1 MFTTTFTALAL
12 SGLMAVGNEA
22 LVPSWQSDYRTA
34 MQAALAQQKPMAV
47 FIGRGEAGFDR
58 LVSDGKIS
66 AESGKLLATD
76 YVCVYVDTSTPAG
89 QTLAGQ
95 FQINEGLV
103 ISTPGGQ
110 IQALRHTG
118 AVSPAELSSYLTKY
132 NHPTNVV
139 STEYR
144 GVVAQPVVPASGV
157 VSTGTIQ
164 PGTVYYVTG
173 GCSGG
178 SCGGG

>member
-1 MFTTTFTALAL
+1 MLRPCLDSEWSGLRFFRICRFSDLFRLHGVQNRLQRASLHAKGAWDPTPRRSSLMFTTTFTALAL

-34 MQAALAQQKPMAV
+34 MQAALAQQRPMAV

-118 AVSPAELSSYLTKY
+118 AVS
-132 NHPTNVV
+132 
-139 STEYR
+139 
-144 GVVAQPVVPASGV
+144 
-157 VSTGTIQ
+157 
-164 PGTVYYVTG
+164 
-173 GCSGG
+173 
-178 SCGGG
+178 